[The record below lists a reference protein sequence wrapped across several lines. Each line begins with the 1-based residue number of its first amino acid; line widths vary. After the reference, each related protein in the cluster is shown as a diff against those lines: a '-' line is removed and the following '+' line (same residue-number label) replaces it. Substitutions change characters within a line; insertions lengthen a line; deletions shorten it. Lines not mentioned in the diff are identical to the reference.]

1 MPNSYF
7 ALCHC
12 KWMKAHLGTA
22 GITKTPGS
30 NLKTAVCLGG
40 CKYSLWVLLM
50 KISISARSLRSQS
63 QIAGRLRE
71 LSLTQLDGWDTYGG
85 WRQVGLSGPFKP
97 IPDFWMKTHK
107 GILLQITSSLHE
119 GEGSRLCE
127 DKQEVQED
135 SRQAKPRG
143 ETWMNPHGTA
153 TNGCG
158 GQGETQFTG
167 NKREEKIPN
176 QF

>member
-7 ALCHC
+7 ALYYC
-12 KWMKAHLGTA
+12 KWIKAHLGTA

-30 NLKTAVCLGG
+30 NLKTALCLGG

-63 QIAGRLRE
+63 QIAGRLQE
-71 LSLTQLDGWDTYGG
+71 LSLTQLNGWDTYGG

-107 GILLQITSSLHE
+107 GILLRSQALCMKVKAPGYVKVSKK
-119 GEGSRLCE
+119 SRRTAGKLSHVV
-127 DKQEVQED
+127 K
-135 SRQAKPRG
+135 
-143 ETWMNPHGTA
+143 HGWIHMV
-153 TNGCG
+153 
-158 GQGETQFTG
+158 
-167 NKREEKIPN
+167 RL
-176 QF
+176 